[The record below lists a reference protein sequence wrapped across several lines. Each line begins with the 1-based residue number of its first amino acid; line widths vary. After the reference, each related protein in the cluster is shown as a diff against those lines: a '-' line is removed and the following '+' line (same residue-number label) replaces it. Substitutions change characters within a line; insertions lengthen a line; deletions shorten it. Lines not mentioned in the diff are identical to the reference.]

1 MNDTSSRSRSGGRA
15 SRRALRTAP
24 KFDMLAGLENRLPM
38 CEIMSTD
45 DIERLDNAS
54 MDILENVGIQFR
66 DPIALDDW
74 RRAGA
79 KIVDEVVYPDRGL
92 IRDLVASIPSEFTY
106 KARDT
111 AKNLKLG
118 GRNAIFVPMTGA
130 PYLRDLDDVR
140 RNPTLDDLAMF
151 HKLSHMMPALHSSA
165 HHIV

>member
-24 KFDMLAGLENRLPM
+24 KLDMLAGLENKLPM
-38 CEIMSTD
+38 CEIMSAD

-79 KIVDEVVYPDRGL
+79 KIVNEVVYLDRGL
-92 IRDLVASIPSEFTY
+92 IRDLVTSIPSEFTY
-106 KARDT
+106 KARDP
-111 AKNLKLG
+111 AKNLKSEAAKPFL
-118 GRNAIFVPMTGA
+118 FQ
-130 PYLRDLDDVR
+130 
-140 RNPTLDDLAMF
+140 
-151 HKLSHMMPALHSSA
+151 
-165 HHIV
+165 